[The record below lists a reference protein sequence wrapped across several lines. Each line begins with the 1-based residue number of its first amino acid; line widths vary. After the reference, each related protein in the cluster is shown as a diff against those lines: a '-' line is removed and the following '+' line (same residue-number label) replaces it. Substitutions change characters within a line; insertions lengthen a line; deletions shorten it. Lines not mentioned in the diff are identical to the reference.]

1 MYHITAA
8 LAICLRIKYY
18 FYWKLLRLLFFSGGT
33 AMAYSREL
41 IRNFCIIAHI
51 DHGKSTLADR
61 MMELTDTVA
70 VRDMEEQMLDTMEI
84 ERERGITIKAT
95 AVRMFYT
102 HTDGKKYM
110 LNLID
115 TPGHVDF
122 TYEVS
127 RSLAACEG
135 AVLVVDATQGIEAQT
150 LANVYLALDN
160 DLEIVP
166 VINKI
171 DLPSAQPE
179 FVIKEIEDV
188 IGLPA
193 EEAPRI
199 SAKNG
204 INIDQVLQQ
213 VVDNIPAPGGDP
225 EAPLQALIF
234 DSIYDNYKGALSY
247 VRVKNGT
254 IKPGMRIRYMATG
267 REFDVTEVGVFTPGL
282 LPADSLTAGEVGYIS
297 ASIKSVAETKGGDT
311 ITDANNPA
319 KEALPGYK
327 QANPMV
333 FCGIYPADGADYE
346 NLRDAL
352 DKLKLNDASLSYEPE
367 TSMALGFGFRCG
379 FLGLLHMEIIQER
392 LEREFDLDLVTTSPS
407 VIYKVKLTDGGEMLL
422 DNPSN
427 MPNVAE
433 IEYMEEPVV
442 EAHIMT
448 PSEYVG
454 TIMELCQDKRG
465 VFKDMTYIEED
476 RVNIKYELPLNEII
490 YDFFDQLK
498 SRSRG
503 YASFDYELKEYVK
516 SDLVKLD
523 FLLNGDICDALST
536 IVHRDKAYAKG
547 RAVAEKLQEVIPRQ
561 QFEIPIQAAIGGKI
575 IARETVRAVRK
586 DVLAKCYGGDIS
598 RKKKLLEKQKEGKKR
613 MRQVGSVE
621 VPSEAFMSVLRIN

>member
-1 MYHITAA
+1 
-8 LAICLRIKYY
+8 
-18 FYWKLLRLLFFSGGT
+18 
-33 AMAYSREL
+33 MAYSQDL

-70 VRDMEEQMLDTMEI
+70 LRDMEAQMLDTMDI

-102 HTDGKKYM
+102 HTDGKQYM
-110 LNLID
+110 FNLID

-127 RSLAACEG
+127 RALAACEG

-160 DLEIVP
+160 GLEIVP

-171 DLPSAQPE
+171 DLPSADAE
-179 FVIKEIEDV
+179 HAIREIEDV

-193 EEAPRI
+193 ADAPRI
-199 SAKNG
+199 SAKLGTNV
-204 INIDQVLQQ
+204 NEVLAQI
-213 VVDNIPAPGGDP
+213 VELVPPPAGRADV
-225 EAPLQALIF
+225 PLRALIF

-247 VRVKNGT
+247 VRVKEGT
-254 IKPGMRIRYMATG
+254 VRAGMRIRSMATG
-267 REFDVTEVGVFTPGL
+267 REFEVTEVGVFTPAL
-282 LPADSLTAGEVGYIS
+282 KPTDELSTGEVGYVS
-297 ASIKSVAETKGGDT
+297 ASIKSVSETKVGDT
-311 ITDANNPA
+311 ITDADNPA
-319 KEALPGYK
+319 AEPLPGYK

-346 NLRDAL
+346 SLRDAL
-352 DKLKLNDASLSYEPE
+352 DKLVLNDASLSYEPE

-392 LEREFDLDLVTTSPS
+392 LEREFDLDLVTTAPS
-407 VIYKVKLTDGGEMLL
+407 VIYKVRKNDGTELTV

-427 MPNVAE
+427 LPDPSE
-433 IEYMEEPVV
+433 IQSMEEPMV

-448 PSEYVG
+448 PSDYVG
-454 TIMELCQDKRG
+454 AIMELCQEKRG
-465 VFKDMTYIEED
+465 VFRDMKYIEEN
-476 RVNIKYELPLNEII
+476 RVNILYELPLNEII

-503 YASFDYELKEYVK
+503 YASFDYELKEYVQ

-523 FLLNGDICDALST
+523 FLLNGDMCDALST

-586 DVLAKCYGGDIS
+586 DVLAKCYGGDIT

-613 MRQVGSVE
+613 MRQIGTVSL
-621 VPSEAFMSVLRIN
+621 PSEAFMSVLRIN

>member
-1 MYHITAA
+1 
-8 LAICLRIKYY
+8 
-18 FYWKLLRLLFFSGGT
+18 
-33 AMAYSREL
+33 MAYSREL

-254 IKPGMRIRYMATG
+254 IKPGMRIRYMAAG

-297 ASIKSVAETKGGDT
+297 ASIKSVAETKVGDT

-465 VFKDMTYIEED
+465 VFKDMTYIEEE

-613 MRQVGSVE
+613 MRQIGTVSL
-621 VPSEAFMSVLRIN
+621 PSDAFMSVLRIN